1 MKVVL
6 SHPFWVPFIGGWQLS
21 RVPTPGQR
29 SKRPSHGYYRTL
41 YGDVDKNLDI
51 ALACSVIF
59 EQIVLPA
66 ADAPYPQFERTED
79 ETLHLGALEME
90 TDWGVVREAMRLVE
104 PIEGDLLH
112 DEVIRTVLAEESPPM
127 RNEWP
132 SYATTDVLL
141 AQIHLAPVIC
151 APGRRKLVMRLLEL
165 EIAPLAADLSKA
177 IAAAGG
183 LVEELETW
191 TGLVSLRFTSN
202 TIQRLADVKWN
213 GLIRDYSQ
221 NFQQALLAASAT
233 SVDRLFQDIA
243 AGVARSAELATQV
256 AGAFSATS
264 RTMGPL
270 GLLPGIGIAPGLVGM
285 GADAA
290 AMRYEQRAGKF
301 RWYELGAEIQRYE
314 SLRALEAELRRRNLR
329 P

>member
-6 SHPFWVPFIGGWQLS
+6 SHPFSGALHWWLAAQS
-21 RVPTPGQR
+21 SASAGQR

-112 DEVIRTVLAEESPPM
+112 DEVIRTVLARVPADAQRM
-127 RNEWP
+127 ALL
-132 SYATTDVLL
+132 YATTDVLL

-177 IAAAGG
+177 IDAAGG

-221 NFQQALLAASAT
+221 NFQQALLSASAT
-233 SVDRLFQDIA
+233 NVDRLFQDIA
-243 AGVARSAELATQV
+243 AAWDSAELATQV

-290 AMRYEQRAGKF
+290 AMRYEQKAGKF

-314 SLRALEAELRRRNLR
+314 SLRALEEELRRRNLR